1 MAWKTPKTNWAVRY
15 DEDGAYAGDYFGAED
30 FSRIADNIAA
40 LQEMAAGLYRLPE
53 PGALPQIT
61 AASFAYA
68 DDLNALEDAL
78 RGLTEDA
85 FRPAGTQPFVTWRGN
100 EPGPGPEDLNRL
112 ESLCAALHGSFT
124 QQAAARARLAMTL
137 GGVQF

>member
-40 LQEMAAGLYRLPE
+40 LQSMAAALYDGVLVE
-53 PGALPQIT
+53 PMPQIT
-61 AASFAYA
+61 QASFAYA
-68 DDLNALEDAL
+68 DDLNALEDTL
-78 RGLTEDA
+78 HRLTEDA

-112 ESLCAALHGSFT
+112 ESLCAALRESFT
-124 QQAAARARLAMTL
+124 QQAAARARLAITL